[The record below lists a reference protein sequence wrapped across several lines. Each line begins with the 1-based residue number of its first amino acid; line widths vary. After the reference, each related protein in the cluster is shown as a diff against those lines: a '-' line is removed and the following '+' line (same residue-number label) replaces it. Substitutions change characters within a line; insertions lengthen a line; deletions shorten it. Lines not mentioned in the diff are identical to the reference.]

1 MKGSEALRSP
11 DDEDFDRSAANYDEQ
26 LQRGLSISG
35 ETKEFFA
42 LERVK
47 WLRHRLGR
55 LGFQAADCLDFG
67 CGIGTA
73 TPYFFDVLNASTL
86 VGTDPSEYSLEI
98 ARSNW
103 KSREAQFVRPEAVA
117 PGSIDLAFCNGVFH
131 HIDPVNRAD
140 AVSLVYRSL
149 RPGGVFALWE
159 NNPWNPL
166 TRLSMAR
173 VPFDADAIMLWPG
186 ETRRLL
192 GQCGFEVLFTD
203 YKFFF
208 PRPLAALRFLE
219 PGLRRCV
226 MGAQYLVMGKK
237 PA

>member
-1 MKGSEALRSP
+1 MRSP
-11 DDEDFDRSAANYDEQ
+11 GDEDFDTSASHYDQQ

-42 LERVK
+42 MERVK
-47 WLRHRLGR
+47 WLRHRLG
-55 LGFQAADCLDFG
+55 LLDFQAGRCLDFG

-73 TPYFFDVLNASTL
+73 TPYFFDVLEAASL
-86 VGTDPSEYSLEI
+86 VGTDPSELSLEI
-98 ARSNW
+98 ARKQWDSLG
-103 KSREAQFVRPEAVA
+103 ATFVKPEGVA
-117 PGSIDLAFCNGVFH
+117 PDSVDLAFCNGVFH
-131 HIDPVNRAD
+131 HIDPAD
-140 AVSLVYRSL
+140 RTDAASLVYRSL
-149 RPGGVFALWE
+149 RPGGLFALWE

-166 TRLSMAR
+166 TRLSMRR

-219 PGLRRCV
+219 PSLRRCV
-226 MGAQYLVMGKK
+226 MGAQYLVLGRK
-237 PA
+237 PV

>member
-1 MKGSEALRSP
+1 MRSP
-11 DDEDFDRSAANYDEQ
+11 DDEDFDASAANYDEQ

-42 LERVK
+42 VERVK
-47 WLRHRLGR
+47 WLRRRFAPMDFTAGR
-55 LGFQAADCLDFG
+55 CLDFG

-73 TPYFFDVLNASTL
+73 TPYLLDVLGATSV
-86 VGTDPSEYSLEI
+86 VGTDPSEASLEI
-98 ARSNW
+98 ARSDW
-103 KSREAQFVRPEAVA
+103 KSRPADFVPAGQIT
-117 PGSIDLAFCNGVFH
+117 PGSMDLAFCNGVFH
-131 HIDPVNRAD
+131 HIDPSNRVGA
-140 AVSLVYRSL
+140 ASLVYRSL
-149 RPGGVFALWE
+149 RPGGLFALWE

-166 TRLSMAR
+166 TRLSMSR

-192 GQCGFEVLFTD
+192 VQCGFEVLFTD

-219 PGLRRCV
+219 PSLRRCV
-226 MGAQYLVMGKK
+226 MGAQYLVLARK
-237 PA
+237 PS

>member
-1 MKGSEALRSP
+1 MRGYETLRSP
-11 DDEDFDRSAANYDEQ
+11 DDEDFDASAANYDQQ

-47 WLRHRLGR
+47 WLSHRVDR
-55 LGFQAADCLDFG
+55 LDFQVRDCLDFG

-73 TPYFFDVLNASTL
+73 TPYFFDVLNATSM
-86 VGTDPSEYSLEI
+86 VGTDPSESSLEI
-98 ARSNW
+98 ARSHW
-103 KSREAQFVRPEAVA
+103 KSLAATFVQPEAISSN
-117 PGSIDLAFCNGVFH
+117 SIDLAFCNGVFH
-131 HIDPVNRAD
+131 HIDPANRAD
-140 AVSLVYRSL
+140 AASVVYRSL
-149 RPGGVFALWE
+149 RPGGLFALWE

-166 TRLSMAR
+166 TRLSMSR

-192 GQCGFEVLFTD
+192 GDCGFEVLFTD

-219 PGLRRCV
+219 PSLRRCV
-226 MGAQYLVMGKK
+226 MGAQYLVLGRK

>member
-1 MKGSEALRSP
+1 MKSSETLRSP
-11 DDEDFDRSAANYDEQ
+11 DDEDFDASAANYDEQ

-35 ETKEFFA
+35 ENKEFFA
-42 LERVK
+42 LERMK
-47 WLRHRLGR
+47 WLRHRLEH
-55 LGFQAADCLDFG
+55 LDFKNEDCLDFG

-73 TPYFFDVLNASTL
+73 TPYFFDVLNAKTL
-86 VGTDPSEYSLEI
+86 IGTDPSESSLEI
-98 ARSNW
+98 AREHW
-103 KSREAQFVRPEAVA
+103 KSRAATFAQAEAISAN
-117 PGSIDLAFCNGVFH
+117 SIDLAFCNGVFH
-131 HIDPVNRAD
+131 HIDPINRAD
-140 AVSLVYRSL
+140 AASLVYRSL

-166 TRLSMAR
+166 TRLSMSR

-192 GQCGFEVLFTD
+192 KDCGFEVLFTD

-219 PGLRRCV
+219 PSLRRCV
-226 MGAQYLVMGKK
+226 MGAQYLVLGRK
-237 PA
+237 PI